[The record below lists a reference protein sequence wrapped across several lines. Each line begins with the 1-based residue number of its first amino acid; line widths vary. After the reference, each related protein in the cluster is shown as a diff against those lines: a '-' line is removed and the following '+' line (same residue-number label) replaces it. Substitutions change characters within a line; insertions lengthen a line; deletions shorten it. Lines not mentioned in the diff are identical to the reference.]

1 MLYIIK
7 MIKIHHT
14 ERNHIWINRIT
25 IWEIS
30 SSTAMLSPSRISII
44 TDRIHTSIRHLIRHL
59 ILSMLLKLSH
69 SISNH
74 NISSH
79 SISSLNISSH
89 IRIHSTI
96 MLLFRKIL

>member
-1 MLYIIK
+1 
-7 MIKIHHT
+7 
-14 ERNHIWINRIT
+14 
-25 IWEIS
+25 
-30 SSTAMLSPSRISII
+30 MLSLSRISII

-59 ILSMLLKLSH
+59 ILSMLLKLSL

-79 SISSLNISSH
+79 NISSH

>member
-1 MLYIIK
+1 
-7 MIKIHHT
+7 
-14 ERNHIWINRIT
+14 
-25 IWEIS
+25 
-30 SSTAMLSPSRISII
+30 MLSLSRISII
-44 TDRIHTSIRHLIRHL
+44 TDRIHTSIRHLSRHL
-59 ILSMLLKLSH
+59 ILSIILKLSL

-74 NISSH
+74 KISSH

>member
-1 MLYIIK
+1 
-7 MIKIHHT
+7 
-14 ERNHIWINRIT
+14 
-25 IWEIS
+25 
-30 SSTAMLSPSRISII
+30 MLSLSRISII
-44 TDRIHTSIRHLIRHL
+44 TDRILISIRHLSRHL
-59 ILSMLLKLSH
+59 ILSIILKLSL